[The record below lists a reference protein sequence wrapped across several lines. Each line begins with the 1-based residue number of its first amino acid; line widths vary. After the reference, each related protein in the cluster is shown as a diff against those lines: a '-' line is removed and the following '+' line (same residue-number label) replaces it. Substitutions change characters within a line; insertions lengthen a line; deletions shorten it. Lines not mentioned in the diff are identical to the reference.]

1 MINLNYFLL
10 KGCPFYVELRKLKFL
25 INTFN
30 SLKMFKDKKMEEEGT
45 TKKENEGQVC
55 L

>member
-1 MINLNYFLL
+1 MLN
-10 KGCPFYVELRKLKFL
+10 LRKLKFL

-30 SLKMFKDKKMEEEGT
+30 SLKMFKDKKKEEDGT
-45 TKKENEGQVC
+45 LKKENEGQVC